1 MGSNMCCITLETK
14 NENDLVLMDQK
25 PKFMAHISNTTEL
38 EGDDFI
44 TFFEGHAENLQLV
57 VKFLILYFDCFN

>member
-1 MGSNMCCITLETK
+1 MGSNMCCISLEMK
-14 NENDLVLMDQK
+14 NENELMQMGQK

-44 TFFEGHAENLQLV
+44 TFYEGHAENLKLV
-57 VKFLILYFDCFN
+57 VSFYLFLFASI